1 MTGGATCYSTHL
13 FWAIISSEYQIF
25 SKVVGLNLSNLEL
38 PYGFQSV
45 GYQIASCGECRFKPT
60 TTRAYLWSIKHLDI
74 KTSFWRHAWGQ
85 KSAFL
90 AYITWDFS
98 AHMAW
103 VPHSHST
110 SKHAVLLE
118 RESLVLESLTKEEAK
133 KWELNWGNQWEKYL
147 LEERDCGDR
156 DKVIKKLFELLKV
169 KLRKTVAF
177 RWAQPRRSFHK
188 DSENQT
194 LGECYTGEVEKVVI
208 RVFELW
214 HRIPRQKVLEQ

>member
-13 FWAIISSEYQIF
+13 FWAIISREYQIF
-25 SKVVGLNLSNLEL
+25 SKVVGLDLSNLEL

-74 KTSFWRHAWGQ
+74 KTSFWHHAWGQ

-90 AYITWDFS
+90 AHITWDFS

-118 RESLVLESLTKEEAK
+118 RESLVLESLTKGEAK
-133 KWELNWGNQWEKYL
+133 NGTSTGATSGKDIFLRREVVETMTRLSRNHLNCSRWNSQRRWHLDEHNRGEVSIKIVKIRHWENVTWGEVKRLL
-147 LEERDCGDR
+147 LEFLNSGIESQG
-156 DKVIKKLFELLKV
+156 KK
-169 KLRKTVAF
+169 
-177 RWAQPRRSFHK
+177 S
-188 DSENQT
+188 
-194 LGECYTGEVEKVVI
+194 
-208 RVFELW
+208 
-214 HRIPRQKVLEQ
+214 